1 MSAVTEG
8 ADTPSRRSPPVGE
21 GTWPRRVRLLVGRA
35 RVVREEEGRQEGGRP
50 RVSPHLLETRW
61 TRAVDA
67 LEVIRKEGGG
77 VQGRRG
83 AGRADFGRNTSSPLL
98 FQTEGVNSPGDEAW
112 SCGN

>member
-35 RVVREEEGRQEGGRP
+35 RVVGEEEGRP

-77 VQGRRG
+77 VQGRRE